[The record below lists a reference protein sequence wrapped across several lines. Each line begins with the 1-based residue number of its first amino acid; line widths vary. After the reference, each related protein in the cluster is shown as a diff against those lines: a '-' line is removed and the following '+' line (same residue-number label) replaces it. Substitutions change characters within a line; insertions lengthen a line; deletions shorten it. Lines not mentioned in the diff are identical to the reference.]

1 MVERA
6 KTQMQRHAKT
16 LVTSQVDEEQKITRM
31 SFLLLA
37 YWDHS
42 ISIDSA
48 CDEEVRAAAE

>member
-42 ISIDSA
+42 MSIDSA